1 VKRIIHWF
9 PGIAISSLF
18 GLIIACSFAAQKDTM
33 GVIIISHGA
42 PIPEWNQ
49 KVMNL
54 IASVKSP
61 YPIEPAFLDYDKE
74 RTLEKAVRR
83 LEAKG
88 INNILI
94 VHLSPT
100 SYSNHHEEIRYLVGL
115 RKDLGVYTEMTE
127 TPIKSTSR
135 FAVSPGMDEH
145 PLIVAA
151 LSEYT
156 RELSQEPTK
165 ESLILVGHGPVEE
178 VENIMWIRQ
187 LKRIGKEITKTLNFQ
202 EVVCMNLR
210 SDAADLVRE
219 QAHED
224 LREAGQR
231 LSKQGRV
238 IVVISSLGTFMLQQE
253 VKNIMKGVPSL
264 AISNKGLMSH
274 PNTVR
279 WIEATIQNGMNQP
292 AVPPINRKW
301 SNLDYDTGKPV
312 GTHRYGLL

>member
-1 VKRIIHWF
+1 MKRIIHWL
-9 PGIAISSLF
+9 PGITIISLF
-18 GLIIACSFAAQKDTM
+18 GLIIACSHAAQKDTM
-33 GVIIISHGA
+33 GVIVISHGA

-49 KVMNL
+49 NVMNL

-61 YPIEPAFLDYDKE
+61 YPIEPAFLDYDKD

-88 INNILI
+88 VNDILI
-94 VHLSPT
+94 VHLSPS

-115 RKDLGVYTEMTE
+115 RKDLGLYTEMTE
-127 TPIKSTSR
+127 TPIRSTSR

-145 PLIVAA
+145 PLIVEA
-151 LSEYT
+151 LTEYV
-156 RELSQEPTK
+156 RELSREPTR

-178 VENIMWIRQ
+178 VEDIMWVRQ
-187 LKRIGKEITKTLNFQ
+187 LKRISKEITKTLNFQ

-210 SDAADLVRE
+210 NDAADLVRE
-219 QAHED
+219 QAHTD
-224 LREAGQR
+224 LRETGQR
-231 LSKQGRV
+231 LSKQGSV
-238 IVVISSLGTFMLQQE
+238 IVVIASLGTFMLQQE
-253 VKNIMKGVPSL
+253 AKNSLKGVPSVT
-264 AISNKGLMSH
+264 ISAKGLMSH
-274 PNTVR
+274 PNTVK